1 MIQGHTAEEIL
12 NESRDVIET
21 NGEWELVD
29 IKLAPNTLVL
39 DEGTFSKV
47 IYYVSIYNVQCTLF
61 ILIPHYTLQYIINTN
76 RYCVLLLASKQ
87 SNT

>member
-1 MIQGHTAEEIL
+1 MLNVIQDSDIRMIQGHTAEEIL

-39 DEGTFSKV
+39 DEGTFSEI
-47 IYYVSIYNVQCTLF
+47 IYYVSIYKVYNGHFLF
-61 ILIPHYTLQYIINTN
+61 
-76 RYCVLLLASKQ
+76 
-87 SNT
+87 